1 MDVAHAGAFSLYV
14 DAIQRADRICG
25 ELWTTIQTMPE
36 YKDRTALFIMPDFGR
51 DADGDPGGNGFQHH
65 RTGGAMARTTW
76 LLALGPGIRQNVTVD
91 RAIQPIDLVPTV
103 GKRHGFETPYVQGA
117 PIAELV

>member
-1 MDVAHAGAFSLYV
+1 
-14 DAIQRADRICG
+14 
-25 ELWTTIQTMPE
+25 MPD

-91 RAIQPIDLVPTV
+91 RAIQPIDLVPTI
-103 GKRHGFETPYVQGA
+103 GKRHGFETPYVNGA